1 MEYISTR
8 NAEKLFSFKDV
19 FLKGLASDGGLFIP
33 KSLKKFT
40 KDELKL
46 FRNLSYHDLAKK
58 IIFPYLGDFMSE
70 NELSDIIKKSYSVFR
85 KNNVVHLSKDP
96 NNVLEINI
104 LELFHGPTLAFKDVA
119 MQLIGNFYEYYLN
132 KNNKQI
138 NIIVA
143 TSGDTGAAAIDAIK
157 GKKNINIFVLHPHN
171 KISTVQRKIM
181 TTVKEKNVFNL
192 AIKGNFD
199 NCQNLVKHLFSD
211 QNFSNSINMSGVNSI
226 NWARIIAQT
235 VYYFYAYFQSKYVK
249 DSLYEKPINFSIPTG
264 NFGDAY
270 AGYLAKKMGLPID
283 KLIIATNDN
292 DILHRAIS
300 EGNYEVKKVL
310 QTLSPS
316 MDIQVASNFE
326 RLIYDLNNFNDTSTE
341 KVMSEIKKTG
351 KYKFSK
357 DIIEKIKKDF
367 VSASLSIEEMKNII
381 IKLSDNP
388 NSVIVDPHTAI
399 GLGAIIKVTNEN
411 KHSKINTVN
420 TISLATAHPAKFPE
434 ATKFAKG
441 GVELPNE
448 LKYVMKEKEN
458 FNIMDNNIQQVKDYI
473 IKKIQ
478 TKSE

>member
-85 KNNVVHLSKDP
+85 KNNVVHLSKDS